1 MSNFT
6 VSLKEK
12 GLNTARFIK
21 CPAVQ
26 LPFVISRFAVIAISV
41 IVGEATHIVTQSPG
55 LLPSYLKVFAVWDGS
70 WYVSIAENGYH
81 AQFDKIPDYVWFPL
95 YPLLIHLFS
104 FLTFGNYLI
113 AAIILSNLCLALAM
127 VFVYRYTE
135 IILGSRLAKR
145 SILYLSIFPLSFV
158 FSIAYPASLQLL
170 LCAAAFY
177 FAETKHWGTAGLVG
191 MLAAA
196 TNPLGVFICFP
207 LLLLYMRKKG
217 FLRREALGRPRLG
230 RQILWLVMIPLGIVG
245 YYVYLYFLTGSFWAD
260 LDGEGH
266 FGRSF
271 GSFADTILHS
281 VQLAGNSGSILALLD
296 LSFVVTYFALL
307 AYMIWKKKFQLEHFL
322 LAALFVLVPLSTGQ
336 TDGIGRY
343 GMAAF
348 PFFWALASL
357 GEERPLFHRAYLVLA
372 PMALV
377 LLLLLVGTPLFVP

>member
-1 MSNFT
+1 MSDLR
-6 VSLKEK
+6 VSLKEQF
-12 GLNTARFIK
+12 LSAAHFIK
-21 CPAVQ
+21 CPEIL
-26 LPFVISRFAVIAISV
+26 LPFMISRVAVIVISLII
-41 IVGEATHIVTQSPG
+41 GGATRIVTQSPG
-55 LLPSYLKVFAVWDGS
+55 FLPSYLKVFAVWDGS
-70 WYVSIAENGYH
+70 WYLSIAEHGYH
-81 AQFDKIPDYVWFPL
+81 AHFDKIPDYVWFPL
-95 YPLLIHLFS
+95 YPVLIRLFS
-104 FLTFGNYLI
+104 FLTFGNYLV
-113 AAIILSNLCLALAM
+113 AAILISNLCLALAM

-135 IILGSRLAKR
+135 IILGSRIARR
-145 SILYLSIFPLSFV
+145 SILYLSIFPLSFI
-158 FSIAYPASLQLL
+158 FSIAYPASLLLL

-177 FAETKHWGTAGLVG
+177 FAETRRWAAAGLVG

-196 TNPLGVFICFP
+196 TNPLGVFISLP

-217 FLRREALGRPRLG
+217 WLQKEAIEHARLG
-230 RQILWLVMIPLGIVG
+230 KQILWLAIIPLGIVG

-271 GSFADTILHS
+271 GLFANTIVKS
-281 VQLAGNSGSILALLD
+281 VKLAGESGSILALLD
-296 LSFVVTYFALL
+296 LSFIATYFALL

-322 LAALFVLVPLSTGQ
+322 LAALFVLIPLSTGQ

-357 GEERPLFHRAYLVLA
+357 AENRPLFHRAYLSLA
-372 PMALV
+372 PVALV